1 MKTILLLFFAV
12 ALWGQKTGLVIPLR
26 HIKSNF
32 AAQIAVAFGDGKV
45 QVQNFADTPN
55 LVLSGPP
62 ELLAVIESAIKK
74 ADVPSAPAPNV
85 EITFYILAGG
95 EGAIGGPLPEELSG
109 VARQVKGLLGM
120 TALKMVESIQIR
132 SRAGQGAE
140 ASGVMGKSAGN
151 PSLYQLRFR
160 EVLVEGE
167 TGSRFLRLS
176 GLKFGGRI
184 AAGANYVETGF
195 NTDVDMKDGQK
206 IVIGK
211 SSLDTSGTPYF
222 VVVTGKVVE

>member
-1 MKTILLLFFAV
+1 
-12 ALWGQKTGLVIPLR
+12 
-26 HIKSNF
+26 
-32 AAQIAVAFGDGKV
+32 
-45 QVQNFADTPN
+45 
-55 LVLSGPP
+55 
-62 ELLAVIESAIKK
+62 
-74 ADVPSAPAPNV
+74 
-85 EITFYILAGG
+85 
-95 EGAIGGPLPEELSG
+95 
-109 VARQVKGLLGM
+109 
-120 TALKMVESIQIR
+120 
-132 SRAGQGAE
+132 
-140 ASGVMGKSAGN
+140 
-151 PSLYQLRFR
+151 LYQLRFR